1 MTTGTGIKNLVCHQP
16 GPDWMVVSQLIVV
29 FPLDEIYCFIVLT
42 LWSTREGVEVKLCDW
57 FEMEKK
63 NPVDLCPCL
72 ELHHLTLV

>member
-1 MTTGTGIKNLVCHQP
+1 
-16 GPDWMVVSQLIVV
+16 MVVSQLIVV
-29 FPLDEIYCFIVLT
+29 FPLDEIYCFIVLA

>member
-1 MTTGTGIKNLVCHQP
+1 MTGTGIKNLVCHQP

-29 FPLDEIYCFIVLT
+29 FPLDAIYCFIVLT

-63 NPVDLCPCL
+63 IL
-72 ELHHLTLV
+72 

>member
-29 FPLDEIYCFIVLT
+29 FPLDEIYCFIVLA

-63 NPVDLCPCL
+63 IL
-72 ELHHLTLV
+72 